1 MKRSLKSRVFSGLL
15 ALVMILT
22 MLPMGT
28 LAEGTATY
36 TRIST
41 AEELTSGKYVMIT
54 NTGYAPGVLD
64 GGWITAVQ
72 PTMSGDQLTDPA
84 GAVWDITVTEGG
96 VKLTDSNGVTVAPK
110 NGNTNGIQSGDY
122 VWAVSVNDNGEFRFL
137 GQGDDTV
144 TLASNK
150 SSQNR
155 FRAYKNTTI
164 NAGYPCDFTLYKV
177 EGETG
182 GEVTPPDE
190 PETIT
195 IAEAL
200 GKDDGTADLTVKG
213 VVTLLDGQ
221 NVYLQDSTGGI
232 CARIPA

>member
-36 TRIST
+36 TKIST

-64 GGWITAVQ
+64 GTWLSAVQ
-72 PTMSGDQLTDPA
+72 PVMNGDQLTDPA

-110 NGNTNGIQSGDY
+110 GGDTNGIQSGDY
-122 VWAVSVNDNGEFRFL
+122 VWTFSVNENGEFSFL
-137 GQGDDTV
+137 GQGD
-144 TLASNK
+144 
-150 SSQNR
+150 
-155 FRAYKNTTI
+155 
-164 NAGYPCDFTLYKV
+164 GCCHP
-177 EGETG
+177 
-182 GEVTPPDE
+182 
-190 PETIT
+190 
-195 IAEAL
+195 
-200 GKDDGTADLTVKG
+200 
-213 VVTLLDGQ
+213 
-221 NVYLQDSTGGI
+221 
-232 CARIPA
+232 